1 LIEIFDYVLEELGM
15 AIEGIEWLFIALII
29 MIFILWAPEKIPKI
43 AEALGKARREFERA
57 SRDFYGEL
65 EREAEE
71 KSLRDESDEKIIEI
85 ARSLGVTTE
94 GRTRDEIVREII
106 EKSSKRSS

>member
-1 LIEIFDYVLEELGM
+1 M
-15 AIEGIEWLFIALII
+15 AVEGVEWLFIALII
-29 MIFILWAPEKIPKI
+29 IMLVLWAPEKIPKI
-43 AEALGKARREFERA
+43 AEALGKARREFEKA

-71 KSLRDESDEKIIEI
+71 KSLRDESDEKILEI

-106 EKSSKRSS
+106 EKSTTRSS

>member
-1 LIEIFDYVLEELGM
+1 M
-15 AIEGIEWLFIALII
+15 AVEGVEWLFIALII
-29 MIFILWAPEKIPKI
+29 IMLVLWAPEKIPKI
-43 AEALGKARREFERA
+43 AEALGKARREFEKA

-71 KSLRDESDEKIIEI
+71 KSLRDESDEKILEI
-85 ARSLGVTTE
+85 VRSLGVTTE

-106 EKSSKRSS
+106 EKSTTRSS